1 MSQYSCPKPRRNCCR
16 NNVRPGCYT
25 CLMLLGYARTSMGSQ
40 NTNLQTDA
48 LAQVCDR
55 VWIEH
60 ASGSRRHQDRP
71 ELTDLL
77 SHARQGDQVV
87 VWRLDRLGRSTRDLL
102 TIAADLEERGIG
114 LRTLT
119 EAWDTTTPSGR
130 LIFTI
135 LSGVAEMERQI
146 IIERTQAGLASARA
160 RGHIGGRPTVM
171 TPVKISATRRLVQA
185 RGSIEE
191 ISGSLG
197 VSRASIYRYL
207 QRELAEGD
215 FHKSKERSITR

>member
-1 MSQYSCPKPRRNCCR
+1 
-16 NNVRPGCYT
+16 
-25 CLMLLGYARTSMGSQ
+25 MLLGYARTSLGSQ

-102 TIAADLEERGIG
+102 AIAAELEERGIG

-160 RGHIGGRPTVM
+160 RGRIGGRPTVM
-171 TPVKISATRRLVQA
+171 TPTKILATRRLIHA
-185 RGSIEE
+185 GGSVDE

-207 QRELAEGD
+207 QRELTESHLDEAKEG
-215 FHKSKERSITR
+215 SGLR

>member
-1 MSQYSCPKPRRNCCR
+1 MPI
-16 NNVRPGCYT
+16 
-25 CLMLLGYARTSMGSQ
+25 LMKLGYARTSTGSQ
-40 NTNLQTDA
+40 NTDLQTDA
-48 LAQVCDR
+48 LTQVCDR
-55 VWIEH
+55 VWVEH

-71 ELTDLL
+71 QLADLL
-77 SHARQGDQVV
+77 SHAREGDQVV

-102 TIAADLEERGIG
+102 SIAADLEERGIG

-146 IIERTQAGLASARA
+146 IIERTHAGLASARA
-160 RGHIGGRPTVM
+160 RGRVGGRPTVM
-171 TPVKISATRRLVQA
+171 TPAKISATRRLVEA
-185 RGSIEE
+185 GSSIEE
-191 ISGSLG
+191 IADSLE

-215 FHKSKERSITR
+215 LDEAKELSVMR

>member
-1 MSQYSCPKPRRNCCR
+1 
-16 NNVRPGCYT
+16 
-25 CLMLLGYARTSMGSQ
+25 MGSQ
-40 NTNLQTDA
+40 NTDLQTDA
-48 LAQVCDR
+48 LSRVCDR

-102 TIAADLEERGIG
+102 AIAADLEERGIG

-160 RGHIGGRPTVM
+160 RGRVGGRPTVM
-171 TPVKISATRRLVQA
+171 TVKKIAATKRLLDA
-185 RGSIEE
+185 GSSIDDVAE
-191 ISGSLG
+191 SLE
-197 VSRASIYRYL
+197 VSRASIYRHLIRVGANYNTR
-207 QRELAEGD
+207 QTRELSD
-215 FHKSKERSITR
+215 IS

>member
-1 MSQYSCPKPRRNCCR
+1 MK
-16 NNVRPGCYT
+16 
-25 CLMLLGYARTSMGSQ
+25 LGYARTSLGSQ
-40 NTNLQTDA
+40 NTDLQTDA
-48 LAQVCDR
+48 LTQVCDR

-71 ELTDLL
+71 QLTDLL
-77 SHARQGDQVV
+77 SHARQGDQVI

-102 TIAADLEERGIG
+102 SIAADLEERGIG

-146 IIERTQAGLASARA
+146 IIERTQAGLASART
-160 RGHIGGRPTVM
+160 RGRVGGRPTVM
-171 TPVKISATRRLVQA
+171 TRTKISATKRLVDA
-185 RGSIEE
+185 GSSIDEVAE
-191 ISGSLG
+191 SLG
-197 VSRASIYRYL
+197 VSRASIYRHL
-207 QRELAEGD
+207 SRVGADHDLHNAKELCDAP
-215 FHKSKERSITR
+215 

>member
-1 MSQYSCPKPRRNCCR
+1 MK
-16 NNVRPGCYT
+16 
-25 CLMLLGYARTSMGSQ
+25 LGYARTSLGSQ
-40 NTNLQTDA
+40 NTDLQTDA
-48 LAQVCDR
+48 LTQVCDR

-71 ELTDLL
+71 QLTDLL
-77 SHARQGDQVV
+77 SHARQGDQVI

-102 TIAADLEERGIG
+102 AIAADLEERGIG

-160 RGHIGGRPTVM
+160 RGRVGGRPTVM
-171 TPVKISATRRLVQA
+171 TVKKIAATKRLLDA
-185 RGSIEE
+185 GSSIDEVAE
-191 ISGSLG
+191 SLE
-197 VSRASIYRYL
+197 VSRASIYRHLIRVGANYDTR
-207 QRELAEGD
+207 QTRELSD
-215 FHKSKERSITR
+215 IS